1 MGTKM
6 LEGVVKEAAKHLMN
20 RDMYN
25 RYIYIWYHPIYIYIC
40 ICVCVC
46 MILMITI
53 FTGQLG

>member
-25 RYIYIWYHPIYIYIC
+25 RYIYMVPPYIYMHM
-40 ICVCVC
+40 CVFV
-46 MILMITI
+46 
-53 FTGQLG
+53 